1 MEKKIR
7 SSESRVKLACTLPNR
22 DRFRQRQI
30 QQKAKF
36 SGIFSFIARFM
47 PNPLLYSRK
56 VFVPLQ
62 TKA

>member
-1 MEKKIR
+1 MM
-7 SSESRVKLACTLPNR
+7 SRDK
-22 DRFRQRQI
+22 I
-30 QQKAKF
+30 QQKAKL

-47 PNPLLYSRK
+47 PNPLLYFRK